1 MLIREGLV
9 MDKSVRL
16 VIEKMKTAKRIKIE
30 FDDLEIMPIYDDK
43 ILAHDIAIAFQGY
56 ANRHLTHKMDRYA
69 EEDMDSTGRGYSHPV
84 IRRSKGLSER
94 HCKDAW

>member
-1 MLIREGLV
+1 

-16 VIEKMKTAKRIKIE
+16 IIERMKTAKKIKIE
-30 FDDLEIMPIYDDK
+30 FDDLEIMPIYNDK

-69 EEDMDSTGRGYSHPV
+69 EEEMDSTGRGNSHPV
-84 IRRSKGLSER
+84 I
-94 HCKDAW
+94 

>member
-1 MLIREGLV
+1 

-16 VIEKMKTAKRIKIE
+16 VIERIKTAKKIKIE
-30 FDDLEIMPIYDDK
+30 FDDMEIRPIYDDK

-56 ANRHLTHKMDRYA
+56 ANRQLTQKVDRHA
-69 EEDMDSTGRGYSHPV
+69 EERMDTTGRGNSHPV
-84 IRRSKGLSER
+84 IRRSPGLSER